1 VFNLHGNNNCP
12 MKIAYKHSGAIL
24 LTLALA
30 NWLSPFQSRCR
41 GAEQPP
47 VNLAERLRVLGA
59 EDHGLRPIAQ
69 ARQFSSIIFT
79 EASSAGLLVLSCSK
93 VTSQTNGSFIE
104 LQQTL
109 AVESTEQH
117 LLNFLGNV
125 AASNSALRVQSL
137 ALHPTPDR
145 SRLAANIAIAGHYR
159 LPPEGQSSDPDAA
172 RMEYLVLSQRQH
184 LRQAAL
190 DCYNVAK
197 ATLPP
202 GWNLESLNF
211 QDGKRLSAQGMAPG
225 DQVHLLPDVRARFEQ
240 AQSQNG
246 RDLFLPSTGEA
257 TMRMTE
263 PGLTNFCWS
272 MQFDLRPPESPEAV
286 SSMR

>member
-1 VFNLHGNNNCP
+1 

-30 NWLSPFQSRCR
+30 NWLSPFQSLCH

-93 VTSQTNGSFIE
+93 VTSETNGSFIE

-137 ALHPTPDR
+137 ALRPTPDR
-145 SRLAANIAIAGHYR
+145 SRLRVSLAIAGDYR
-159 LPPEGQSSDPDAA
+159 LPAAGQSPDLEAA
-172 RMEYLVLSQRQH
+172 RLEYLVLSRRHH

-190 DCYNVAK
+190 DCYHLAK
-197 ATLPP
+197 ATLPA
-202 GWNLESLNF
+202 GWNLDSLSF
-211 QDGKRLSAQGMAPG
+211 QDGNRLSAQGEAPAG
-225 DQVHLLPDVRARFEQ
+225 QVRLLPDVRARFEQ
-240 AQSQNG
+240 AQSQDG
-246 RDLFLPSTGEA
+246 KDLFLPSTGEA

-263 PGLTNFCWS
+263 PGLTKFCWS
-272 MQFDLRPPESPEAV
+272 MEFDLRPPESP
-286 SSMR
+286 